1 MAYVVIARKYRPQR
15 FEEVIGQEAIAATL
29 VNAIASDR
37 VAQAYLFSGQRGV
50 GKTSMARI
58 LAKALNCPEVQGGD
72 GCNQCETCRSIM
84 SGENTDVVE
93 IDGASNNSVDNIRD
107 LRDSV
112 KYAPLVGRYKIYV
125 IDEVHMLSESA
136 FNALLKT
143 LEEPPAH
150 VKFIFA
156 TTEPHHVPDTI
167 HSRCQRFDFR
177 AVPTAKVRKLLE
189 HVARAEKASVEA
201 RALDAVARRARGSVR
216 DAESCLD
223 QLLAYKPEKST
234 YEDYLTVFGLT
245 AEEKLIAWLRQG
257 VDGQVAE
264 ALATVAE
271 MTDEGAD
278 ATQLTVQ
285 MAELLREALLAA
297 NGAVVAIDGLAE
309 VASRA
314 GTDWI
319 LYALQVMQ
327 GALRDM
333 RLGADGRLSLEMATA
348 RIASIGQM
356 VSLDE
361 IHRRLEALSASRG
374 ARPAVSPSA
383 PPPPKTPISRGPAPR
398 TPRDQA
404 GGTGEVQDRW
414 DDLAR
419 EVGKHSRRLETY
431 FAAGRPVDTDGAKV
445 VVGFPSTAS
454 MQFDG
459 CMEEFDVLRQAVK
472 RILGLDLEI
481 VQLES
486 PAPEQGAKSKAGA
499 QPKKRSEEIARVAKV
514 FNGTVIKE
522 L

>member
-84 SGENTDVVE
+84 SGEDTDVVE

-125 IDEVHMLSESA
+125 IDEVHMLSKSA

-189 HVARAEKASVEA
+189 HVARAEKAAVEA
-201 RALDAVARRARGSVR
+201 RALDAIARRARGSVR

-245 AEEKLIAWLRQG
+245 AEEKLIAWPRQG

-285 MAELLREALLAA
+285 MAEVLREALLAA

-348 RIASIGQM
+348 RIASTKDL
-356 VSLDE
+356 VS
-361 IHRRLEALSASRG
+361 
-374 ARPAVSPSA
+374 V
-383 PPPPKTPISRGPAPR
+383 PI
-398 TPRDQA
+398 
-404 GGTGEVQDRW
+404 
-414 DDLAR
+414 
-419 EVGKHSRRLETY
+419 
-431 FAAGRPVDTDGAKV
+431 
-445 VVGFPSTAS
+445 
-454 MQFDG
+454 
-459 CMEEFDVLRQAVK
+459 
-472 RILGLDLEI
+472 
-481 VQLES
+481 
-486 PAPEQGAKSKAGA
+486 
-499 QPKKRSEEIARVAKV
+499 
-514 FNGTVIKE
+514 
-522 L
+522 